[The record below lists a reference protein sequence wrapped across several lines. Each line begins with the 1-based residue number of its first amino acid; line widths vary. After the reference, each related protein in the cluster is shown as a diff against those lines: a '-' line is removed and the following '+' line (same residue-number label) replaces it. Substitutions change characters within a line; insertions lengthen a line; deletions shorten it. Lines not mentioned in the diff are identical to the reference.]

1 MFLERKWG
9 IGRINSSYHCARAFG
24 NKGFYNCT
32 YWYHID
38 EIGFQFVSLIVMS
51 FYFSVK
57 EFPVKPATKAWD
69 FVSLITFSFSWNHF
83 VIKLKAWLYSENS
96 DSRSS
101 FCHQ

>member
-1 MFLERKWG
+1 MGNCAHQFQFSHIAER
-9 IGRINSSYHCARAFG
+9 FE

-32 YWYHID
+32 YWYHIN
-38 EIGFQFVSLIVMS
+38 EIDFQFVSLIVMS

-69 FVSLITFSFSWNHF
+69 FVSLITFSFSRNHF
-83 VIKLKAWLYSENS
+83 VIKLEAWLYLENS